1 VPEQERQACKTCM
14 GNKKEKK
21 EIDNTRRSCMLFI
34 RNLYSDLLM
43 QRSLDLPGWT
53 LINRTD
59 FDRIIMMLERE
70 KSRFEVRHTTR
81 Q

>member
-1 VPEQERQACKTCM
+1 
-14 GNKKEKK
+14 
-21 EIDNTRRSCMLFI
+21 MLFT

-43 QRSLDLPGWT
+43 QRLLDLPGWT
-53 LINRTD
+53 LIHRLD

-70 KSRFEVRHTTR
+70 KSRFEVRDTTR

>member
-1 VPEQERQACKTCM
+1 LHGKQ
-14 GNKKEKK
+14 KEKK